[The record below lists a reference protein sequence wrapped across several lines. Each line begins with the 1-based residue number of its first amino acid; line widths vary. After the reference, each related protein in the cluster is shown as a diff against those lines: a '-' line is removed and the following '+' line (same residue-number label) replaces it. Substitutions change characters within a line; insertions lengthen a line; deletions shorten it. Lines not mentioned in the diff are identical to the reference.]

1 MSEISALSL
10 SYATKP
16 IERAASFASQS
27 TKVATSSDVSFGDV
41 LKQLANEGADTIK
54 NGESAA
60 IAGIHGQ
67 ASTLQVVD
75 AVMAAERSL
84 QTMIAVRDK
93 VVNAYQEISKMAI

>member
-10 SYATKP
+10 SYATAP
-16 IERAASFASQS
+16 VERSAAFAQS
-27 TKVATSSDVSFGDV
+27 TKATSSEVSFGDV

-60 IAGIHGQ
+60 IAGVHGQ
-67 ASTLQVVD
+67 ASMLQVVD

>member
-1 MSEISALSL
+1 VSEISALSL

-16 IERAASFASQS
+16 VERAASFASQS
-27 TKVATSSDVSFGDV
+27 TKIASSDVSFGDV

-67 ASTLQVVD
+67 ASMLQVVD

-84 QTMIAVRDK
+84 QTMISVRDK

>member
-10 SYATKP
+10 SYATAP
-16 IERAASFASQS
+16 IERSAPFAQS
-27 TKVATSSDVSFGDV
+27 TKIASSEVSFGDV

-54 NGESAA
+54 SGESAA
-60 IAGIHGQ
+60 IAGVHGQ
-67 ASTLQVVD
+67 ASMLQVVD

>member
-16 IERAASFASQS
+16 VERTTSFAQS
-27 TKVATSSDVSFGDV
+27 TKAASSDVSFGDV

-67 ASTLQVVD
+67 ASMLQVVD

-93 VVNAYQEISKMAI
+93 AVNAYQEISKMAI

>member
-16 IERAASFASQS
+16 VERAASFASQS
-27 TKVATSSDVSFGDV
+27 TKIASSDVSFVDV

-60 IAGIHGQ
+60 IAGIHSQ
-67 ASTLQVVD
+67 ASMLQVVD

-84 QTMIAVRDK
+84 QTMISVRDK